1 MKTNNQWRNNF
12 NADDAPNVQASIK
25 QFLKLYK

>member
-1 MKTNNQWRNNF
+1 MKTNNQSRNNF

-25 QFLKLYK
+25 QFLKLDK